1 MLNQGLIDEPVFA
14 FRLGESEADGGEA
27 TFGGVD
33 HAAYTGSISY
43 VPLRRKAYWEVEL
56 EAVAFGTDVLDL
68 DMTGA
73 AIDTGKSPLYLID
86 AKFSLDC
93 IQAPPSSPFPLTLLK
108 CSIPRLVPL
117 SPGTANTRWT
127 VLKSHLFLI

>member
-33 HAAYTGSISY
+33 HAAYTGRINY

-56 EAVAFGTDVLDL
+56 EKVAFGTDVLDL

-86 AKFSLDC
+86 ATFSL
-93 IQAPPSSPFPLTLLK
+93 
-108 CSIPRLVPL
+108 
-117 SPGTANTRWT
+117 N
-127 VLKSHLFLI
+127 